1 MDVFRFMELSIVK
14 TNRRDSNKLIPIEE
28 RVGICVLPVMRL
40 FSLGEHLGYGSS
52 SEYSP
57 SIFK

>member
-1 MDVFRFMELSIVK
+1 MDVFRFRELSIVK

-28 RVGICVLPVMRL
+28 RVGICVLPVMI
-40 FSLGEHLGYGSS
+40 HLGYGFS